1 MENDRAFAIYSL
13 GLIASTVCLATW
25 AMAVTGLQLTAYSTL
40 ALFQELALGITFRAA
55 YKSFDGSNWILDL
68 LHATGMVTP
77 PDVLAEE
84 AGAFPT
90 AAEAALA
97 A

>member
-1 MENDRAFAIYSL
+1 MQNDRAFAIYSL
-13 GLIASTVCLATW
+13 GLITLTASVAMW
-25 AMAVTGLQLTAYSTL
+25 AMAATGFSLTPHRT
-40 ALFQELALGITFRAA
+40 ALLLQELALGITFRAA

-77 PDVLAEE
+77 PDAIAAEGGSLLTE
-84 AGAFPT
+84 
-90 AAEAALA
+90 AEAAA

>member
-1 MENDRAFAIYSL
+1 MENDRAFAVYSL
-13 GLIASTVCLATW
+13 TLIASTVCMATW
-25 AMAVTGLQLTAYSTL
+25 AMAATGLQLTAYST
-40 ALFQELALGITFRAA
+40 ALVLQELAFGITFRAA

-77 PDVLAEE
+77 SDGIGAEDSI
-84 AGAFPT
+84 ALIG
-90 AAEAALA
+90 AEAVA

>member
-13 GLIASTVCLATW
+13 GLITLTAIVAIG
-25 AMAVTGLQLTAYSTL
+25 AMAATGLLLTPHKT
-40 ALFQELALGITFRAA
+40 ALLLQELALGITFRAA

-77 PDVLAEE
+77 PGSIAEQG
-84 AGAFPT
+84 GARSIGPEVAV
-90 AAEAALA
+90 AA
-97 A
+97 